1 MNVVR
6 PNINEIELKVENENM
21 GGSIKRQE
29 PMERGKLKTILMNL
43 VNNSVNFE
51 QSEVDQ
57 RVMNLMHQTVRKVV
71 FDREA
76 EYLAD

>member
-57 RVMNLMHQTVRKVV
+57 RVMNLMNQTVRKVV